1 MAARNPMRNQR
12 AEIESATSNLRI
24 RSGNKKLA
32 ISSSETGRM
41 NRRREVIKFMT
52 ARRGIE
58 SLQSAYPVDRMRFEA
73 PHKI

>member
-1 MAARNPMRNQR
+1 MAARNHMRNRR

-32 ISSSETGRM
+32 ISPSETGRM

-58 SLQSAYPVDRMRFEA
+58 GLQSAYSMDRMKFET